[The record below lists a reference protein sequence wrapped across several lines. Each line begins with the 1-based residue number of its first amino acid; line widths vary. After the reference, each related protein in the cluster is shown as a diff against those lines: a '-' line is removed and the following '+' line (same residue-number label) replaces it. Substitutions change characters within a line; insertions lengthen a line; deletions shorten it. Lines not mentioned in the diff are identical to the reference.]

1 MTRTY
6 RFATV
11 LAGAL
16 LILGMSVSA
25 GPVPDRLERFRAL
38 VSDRLSAAQILEA
51 GGTADAYQ
59 EAYALLDEEIVESL
73 GSGGVFASTAFLQ
86 DRVDAFSD
94 AWGGA
99 AVRIVR
105 LGPLTVG
112 VFHLGER
119 ATANS
124 VRVYGRLRDE
134 TALLST
140 LAREG
145 RPTLYPLAP
154 GPGGMVQFA
163 VAWEGIGP
171 ATGSRPLR
179 LEVARQHAEGVRVV
193 WSSADIYPDGLIA
206 RTYSIRGQEL
216 RVRYELRYPG
226 WVPGCEGQTE
236 QEDVYRFTPATGA
249 YVRASQRQYETWHRE
264 VHAFAARLFAALEKG
279 DRRVLAGLVP
289 DARVRERLPSRLEP
303 EPVCDAPAGAKG
315 DGVLVAASDPHGSPW
330 SLTFHRDAAAR
341 WRLTSAAP
349 VIP

>member
-6 RFATV
+6 LFATI
-11 LAGAL
+11 LSGAL
-16 LILGMSVSA
+16 LILGVPASA
-25 GPVPDRLERFRAL
+25 GPVPDRLERFRTL

-51 GGTADAYQ
+51 GAAAEAYR

-112 VFHLGER
+112 VFQLGER
-119 ATANS
+119 ATENS

-145 RPTLYPLAP
+145 RPTLYPLSPAP
-154 GPGGMVQFA
+154 GGAVQFL
-163 VAWEGIGP
+163 VAWEGVPSG
-171 ATGSRPLR
+171 GGGRPLR
-179 LEVARQHAEGVRVV
+179 LEVARQHTEGVRVV
-193 WSSADIYPDGLIA
+193 WSTATVYPDGLVA
-206 RTYSIRGQEL
+206 RTYAIRGPEL

-236 QEDVYRFTPATGA
+236 QEDVFRLAPATGA
-249 YVRASQRQYETWHRE
+249 YARVSQRQYEAWHRE
-264 VHAFAARLFAALEKG
+264 LRATAARLFAALAGG
-279 DRRVLAGLVP
+279 DRRTVAGLVP
-289 DARVRERLPSRLEP
+289 DARVRDRLPAGLEP
-303 EPVCDAPAGAKG
+303 EPVCDAPSGAKG
-315 DGVLVAASDPHGSPW
+315 ENVLVAASDAHGSPW
-330 SLTFHRDAAAR
+330 TLTFHRDAAAR

>member
-1 MTRTY
+1 VTRTY

-11 LAGAL
+11 LSGAL
-16 LILGMSVSA
+16 LILAVGAFA
-25 GPVPDRLERFRAL
+25 GPVPDRLERFRTL

-51 GGTADAYQ
+51 GAAAEAYR

-105 LGPLTVG
+105 LGALTVG
-112 VFHLGER
+112 VFQLGER

-154 GPGGMVQFA
+154 APSGAVQFV
-163 VAWEGIGP
+163 VAWEGVQSG
-171 ATGSRPLR
+171 TGARPLR
-179 LEVARQHAEGVRVV
+179 LEVARQHTEGVKVV
-193 WSSADIYPDGLIA
+193 WSTADLYPDGLVA
-206 RTYSIRGQEL
+206 RTYTIRGPEL

-236 QEDVYRFTPATGA
+236 QEDLYRIAPATGA
-249 YVRASQRQYETWHRE
+249 YARVSQRQFETWHRE
-264 VHAFAARLFAALEKG
+264 LHAFAARLFVALEKG
-279 DRRVLAGLVP
+279 DRRAIAGLVP
-289 DARVRERLPSRLEP
+289 DARVRERLPARLEP
-303 EPVCDAPAGAKG
+303 EPVCDATTGAKN
-315 DGVLVAASDPHGSPW
+315 DNVLVAASDAHGSPW
-330 SLTFHRDAAAR
+330 TLTFQREGAAR
-341 WRLTSAAP
+341 WRLLSASP
-349 VIP
+349 VIQ